1 MPPWP
6 WSGFGFG
13 YTSLVQIAAPAIIQ
27 APFDLTKPHRSRSVL
42 APPTLDHWCRAPQAT
57 PIWLD
62 PSLVQTVYG
71 SILHIYVLGCGG
83 LMRLHRKLGGSMFKI
98 GTTQAAS
105 PQARTAGLI
114 RCRYG
119 SRFRCES
126 RWSEEEPGFDNWK
139 TEAPALDIF
148 PSPASPVS
156 LTNSSLVV
164 RLPLAL
170 SPEDFDIALNQ
181 RLRTV
186 AVDRWV
192 RQAAVR
198 RELTLHDIDPN
209 LGIRGKQVAK
219 GLVEEVSEIFFFRKK
234 HEFAALVAIAE
245 DIVLQSFRKRA

>member
-6 WSGFGFG
+6 WSGFG
-13 YTSLVQIAAPAIIQ
+13 YTSLVQITAPAIIQ

-126 RWSEEEPGFDNWK
+126 R
-139 TEAPALDIF
+139 
-148 PSPASPVS
+148 
-156 LTNSSLVV
+156 
-164 RLPLAL
+164 
-170 SPEDFDIALNQ
+170 
-181 RLRTV
+181 
-186 AVDRWV
+186 
-192 RQAAVR
+192 